1 MEEKHKLF
9 CHEVDLSYPASPI
22 TTKSKDSPWNDN
34 EYSRFIQVKRKKDF
48 VCIEKING
56 KPINILE
63 GLELH
68 TRVFNMTEQNQL
80 LAFISQLQD
89 QGRKKQLKGIN
100 FFFFSNIVLVI
111 NEHLLNIMS
120 IVVEFSSYEIITQ

>member
-9 CHEVDLSYPASPI
+9 SHEVDLSYPASPSR
-22 TTKSKDSPWNDN
+22 TKSKDSPWNDN
-34 EYSRFIQVKRKKDF
+34 EYSQFIQVKQKKDF

-68 TRVFNMTEQNQL
+68 TKVFNITEQNQL

-89 QGRKKQLKGIN
+89 QGRKKQLKGID
-100 FFFFSNIVLVI
+100 FFFQ
-111 NEHLLNIMS
+111 
-120 IVVEFSSYEIITQ
+120 YCACK